1 MTIYNYKMEEVNGL
15 IYALQI
21 PDNKASVFQ
30 AHNI

>member
-21 PDNKASVFQ
+21 PDNKAS